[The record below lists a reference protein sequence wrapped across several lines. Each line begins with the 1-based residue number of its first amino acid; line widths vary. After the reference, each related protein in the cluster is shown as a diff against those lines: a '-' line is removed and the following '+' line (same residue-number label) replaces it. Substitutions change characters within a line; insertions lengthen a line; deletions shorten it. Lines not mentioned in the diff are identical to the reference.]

1 MDLRARGGEDLPTS
15 TRRSRGGQPGNTNAV
30 KSGFYSRQVSPSN
43 ESHYREALNVEGL
56 HEEIA
61 LLRVLIAHQIEEGAD
76 TGEISKGMEILVRAV
91 SAQYRHEPEGEGQ
104 SDQRHQRRAGAAR
117 RADGPGA
124 MSADAR
130 LQQAIRKLRQSP
142 GPPKLEI
149 RALLCLSLCA
159 AIIFL
164 NLTSR
169 PVACELTTAFIATIM
184 FYFPRTPGSQTTPA

>member
-91 SAQYRHEPEGEGQ
+91 SAQYRMSQKAKDSLTNAISDVLERLGGQ
-104 SDQRHQRRAGAAR
+104 MG
-117 RADGPGA
+117 
-124 MSADAR
+124 
-130 LQQAIRKLRQSP
+130 
-142 GPPKLEI
+142 LE
-149 RALLCLSLCA
+149 
-159 AIIFL
+159 
-164 NLTSR
+164 
-169 PVACELTTAFIATIM
+169 
-184 FYFPRTPGSQTTPA
+184 Q